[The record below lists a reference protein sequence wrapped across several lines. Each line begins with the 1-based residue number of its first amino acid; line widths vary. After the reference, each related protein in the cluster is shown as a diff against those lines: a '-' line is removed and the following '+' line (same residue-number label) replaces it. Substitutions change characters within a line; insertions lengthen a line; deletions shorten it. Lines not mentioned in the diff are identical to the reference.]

1 MSSLPSQIAAEA
13 NDFDPNDYVDRKAS
27 RRLDRYAQLAVSA
40 AQVASQD
47 AHLSVD
53 KEAENCVGV
62 FEGTSLGP
70 LKATLDQHEQ
80 YLSEG
85 CRRVNPSTL
94 LTSMMGAGSSSI
106 ALHLQTHGPSLTIS
120 DGSASSTYAIG
131 YGYRQIKDGYIDVAL
146 VGGAE
151 APISQEVF
159 ATFCCARL
167 LSTCNDDPHRAMKPF
182 DRDRN
187 GFVLGEGA
195 AFLVIEDLSHA
206 LKRNAAIYAE
216 LAGFG
221 ETTDAYHPTS
231 PHPEG
236 MWVARAMEMALRE
249 AGLKSED
256 VDYLNAHG
264 TATRANDV
272 AETLA
277 IKHLFGTHANNLAIS
292 STKPVTGH
300 LLGAC
305 GGLEAAIT
313 VLAMNQQFIPPT
325 LNLTVPDD
333 ACNLD
338 YVPNVGKGKHIRVAM
353 TNNYSFGGRNASLV
367 FREFNSQNQ
376 SCPR

>member
-1 MSSLPSQIAAEA
+1 MGRRVVVTGIGVIAPGAIGKEQLWERVKSGQSSVEKVRRFDASSLPTQIAAEA
-13 NDFDPNDYVDRKAS
+13 NDFDPSDYVDRKAS

-40 AQVASQD
+40 AQMASQD

-53 KEAENCVGV
+53 KEAKDCVGV

-120 DGSASSTYAIG
+120 DGSASSAYAIG

-167 LSTCNDDPHRAMKPF
+167 LSTCNNDPHRAMRPF

-206 LKRNAAIYAE
+206 LKRNAAVYAE

-221 ETTDAYHPTS
+221 ETTDAYHPAS

-236 MWVARAMEMALRE
+236 IWIARAMEMALKE
-249 AGLKSED
+249 AGLKSEE

-264 TATRANDV
+264 TATHANDGLKHWRSNIC
-272 AETLA
+272 LA
-277 IKHLFGTHANNLAIS
+277 YTRMTSLSVQPNRLRAICS
-292 STKPVTGH
+292 
-300 LLGAC
+300 
-305 GGLEAAIT
+305 ERAA
-313 VLAMNQQFIPPT
+313 VWKQQS
-325 LNLTVPDD
+325 
-333 ACNLD
+333 
-338 YVPNVGKGKHIRVAM
+338 R
-353 TNNYSFGGRNASLV
+353 SL
-367 FREFNSQNQ
+367 R
-376 SCPR
+376 